1 MDNGLIIADFL
12 LDKGVSRNKLSKLLE
27 KDRRHLYNLIIGKYV
42 ISEEDKEKLNE
53 IFKSYNYGKR
63 IK

>member
-12 LDKGVSRNKLSKLLE
+12 LDKGVSRNKLSDLIE
-27 KDRRHLYNLIIGKYV
+27 KDRRHLYNLIVGKYV
-42 ISEEDKEKLNE
+42 ISEEDKNRLNE
-53 IFKSYNYGKR
+53 IFKDYNYGKR